1 MLELWTEIYVQIE
14 FRLRVGSDTVLRR
27 SGETAK
33 RQRPAEED
41 EFEAFNLQNV
51 YAIYFHSNTELT

>member
-14 FRLRVGSDTVLRR
+14 FRLRVGSDT
-27 SGETAK
+27 AK

-41 EFEAFNLQNV
+41 VFEAFNLQNV